1 MNHSVQRKQS
11 PDSGGEP
18 LGPPLFVL
26 LHVLMAVEQ
35 RAVSQPPARQ
45 ALTQLFDHAGAGLEE
60 RCKRALGYFVND
72 DPSKRAFVTARAPAR
87 VGAAAAHHSGLL
99 GCFVNEENMF

>member
-45 ALTQLFDHAGAGLEE
+45 ALTQLFDHAGAAGSNI
-60 RCKRALGYFVND
+60 RGR
-72 DPSKRAFVTARAPAR
+72 RMTATGKAPGR
-87 VGAAAAHHSGLL
+87 S
-99 GCFVNEENMF
+99 

>member
-60 RCKRALGYFVND
+60 RCKRALD
-72 DPSKRAFVTARAPAR
+72 IS
-87 VGAAAAHHSGLL
+87 
-99 GCFVNEENMF
+99 